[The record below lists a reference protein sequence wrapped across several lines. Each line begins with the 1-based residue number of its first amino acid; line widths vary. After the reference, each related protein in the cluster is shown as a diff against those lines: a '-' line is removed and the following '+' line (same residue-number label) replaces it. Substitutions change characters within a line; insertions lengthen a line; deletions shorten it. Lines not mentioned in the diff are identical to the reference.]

1 MRLSEATT
9 AATSSAADEID
20 LVILPPDDG
29 QLSEEEQTDQ
39 NNDIL
44 PADVAGQIEV
54 HEYNNVSDEDDQDA
68 FHNDELQPPK
78 KKSKI
83 KSVRDKSR
91 WKKSEDT
98 LLCSNQGE
106 EPVRLVENF
115 PHLPDL
121 KPFDFFSLYFIPD
134 MVSKI
139 TTETMRYARLKN
151 NHSFHVSDND
161 VYQFLGLI
169 LISGYHTLPGEK
181 DYWSTKPSLSAPIFS
196 RVMSRNRF
204 QEIKRY
210 FHLADNENL
219 TESKTARVD
228 LIYDELLKNCQRFGI
243 FDKLL
248 SIDESMVPYR
258 GHFSIKQYIRNK
270 PIRFGYKLWFLCGAD
285 GYPYNFEL
293 YKGKD
298 DGRKEPLGTSAV
310 KRMSSIIE
318 SDKCKNH
325 ILHFDNFFTS
335 YSLLVDLAGKDL
347 RAIGTVRS
355 NRTES
360 CFFGVTKKDER
371 ASYDYKSDGTV
382 LFVHWKHN
390 SIVKVRTNF
399 SKVTPVDKVSRWVK
413 GKGKVSVDQP
423 KVISERNKGTGGVD
437 LLDMLLGSYRPNLR
451 SKKWWWPLFSNALNI
466 AVVAVFKIHKKT
478 CVDQLSR
485 LDFRIEVAEVMV
497 RANYEAQRVRLGG
510 RTASVPGQIR

>member
-1 MRLSEATT
+1 M
-9 AATSSAADEID
+9 
-20 LVILPPDDG
+20 
-29 QLSEEEQTDQ
+29 
-39 NNDIL
+39 

-54 HEYNNVSDEDDQDA
+54 HEYNDVSDEDDQDT
-68 FHNDELQPPK
+68 FDNDELQLPK
-78 KKSKI
+78 NKSKS
-83 KSVRDKSR
+83 KSVREKPR
-91 WKKSEDT
+91 WKKLEDT

-106 EPVRLVENF
+106 ELVRLVEDF

-121 KPFDFFSLYFIPD
+121 KPFDFFSFCFTPD
-134 MVSKI
+134 MISKI
-139 TTETMRYARLKN
+139 TTETMRYARLKK

-181 DYWSTKPSLSAPIFS
+181 DYWSTKPSLSVLIFS

-219 TESKTARVD
+219 TESKTAKVD
-228 LIYDELLKNCQRFGI
+228 SIYDELLKNCQQFGI

-270 PIRFGYKLWFLCGAD
+270 PLRFGYKFWFLCGAD

-293 YKGKD
+293 CKSKD
-298 DGRKEPLGTSAV
+298 DGRKEPLGTSVV
-310 KRMSSIIE
+310 KSMSSVIG

-325 ILHFDNFFTS
+325 ILCFDNFFTS
-335 YSLLVDLAGKDL
+335 YSLLVDLAGKNL

-360 CFFGVTKKDER
+360 CFFGVTKKDKH
-371 ASYDYKSDGTV
+371 ALYNYKSDGTV
-382 LFVHWKHN
+382 LFVQWKDN
-390 SIVKVRTNF
+390 SIVIVGINF
-399 SKVTPVDKVSRWVK
+399 SKVTPVDKVPRWVK

-423 KVISERNKGTGGVD
+423 KVISEYNKGMGGVD
-437 LLDMLLGSYRPNLR
+437 LLDMLLGSYRPNLC
-451 SKKWWWPLFSNALNI
+451 SKKLWWPLFSNALNI
-466 AVVAVFKIHKKT
+466 AVVATFKIHKKHVLT
-478 CVDQLSR
+478 NCH
-485 LDFRIEVAEVMV
+485 I
-497 RANYEAQRVRLGG
+497 
-510 RTASVPGQIR
+510 

>member
-1 MRLSEATT
+1 MNKNNVRTFYGKSHSQYVSKYVRLSEATT

-20 LVILPPDDG
+20 LVILSPDDE
-29 QLSEEEQTDQ
+29 QLSEEEQIDQ

-68 FHNDELQPPK
+68 FDNDELQPPK
-78 KKSKI
+78 KKSKS
-83 KSVRDKSR
+83 KSVRDKPR

-106 EPVRLVENF
+106 EPVRLVEDF

-121 KPFDFFSLYFIPD
+121 KPFDFFSLYFTPD

-181 DYWSTKPSLSAPIFS
+181 DYGSTKPSLSAPIFS

-219 TESKTARVD
+219 TESKTAKVD
-228 LIYDELLKNCQRFGI
+228 PIYDELLKNCQQFGI

-258 GHFSIKQYIRNK
+258 EHFSIKRYIRNK
-270 PIRFGYKLWFLCGAD
+270 PIRFGYKFWFLCGAD

-298 DGRKEPLGTSAV
+298 IWFLCGADGYPYNFELYKGKDNGRKESLGTSVV

-318 SDKCKNH
+318 SDECKNH

-335 YSLLVDLAGKDL
+335 YSLLVDLAGKNL

-371 ASYDYKSDGTV
+371 ASYDYKSDETV
-382 LFVHWKHN
+382 LFVQWKDN
-390 SIVKVRTNF
+390 SIVTVGTNF

-423 KVISERNKGTGGVD
+423 KVISEYNKGMGGVD
-437 LLDMLLGSYRPNLR
+437 LLDILLGLYCPNLR
-451 SKKWWWPLFSNALNI
+451 SKKW
-466 AVVAVFKIHKKT
+466 
-478 CVDQLSR
+478 
-485 LDFRIEVAEVMV
+485 
-497 RANYEAQRVRLGG
+497 
-510 RTASVPGQIR
+510 